1 MIIFQVLSDETDYV
15 GTMGGWASLDPLI
28 LSISEILNGFQEL
41 ELSSEENVS
50 LIKTKAEEV
59 DQKLET
65 LKELIQTQSDQA
77 NLEDY
82 SWGYLNSVKVESDR
96 IPFNEKDD
104 IDTYF

>member
-1 MIIFQVLSDETDYV
+1 MD
-15 GTMGGWASLDPLI
+15 
-28 LSISEILNGFQEL
+28 GFRKL
-41 ELSSEENVS
+41 EFSSEENFS
-50 LIKTKAEEV
+50 LIKTKAKEV

-65 LKELIQTQSDQA
+65 LKKLIQTQSDQA

-96 IPFNEKDD
+96 IPFNVKDD